1 MKAARSLRWVG
12 LWLIALTTSLHAD
25 EPREKQR
32 AALLEQ
38 MRAIAQ
44 GTKVEFTSGNEQ
56 PELFDKPVFRY
67 DDQPRGFVDATMWTW
82 THNGRPIVLQ
92 KVEATIAIDT
102 GLPRWGFCF
111 TSLAEQTIRAEWK
124 HGLKYQSREPGVTFQ
139 PVPGAAAVAD
149 KAATRKR
156 QLRDM
161 ARNFSARILINPR
174 NNTTQEMRLLTTP
187 LYEYDGSDK
196 LPKGAIFGFSTN
208 GTNPDLVIVTEARE
222 VDGKLTWLYAP
233 ARMTTGGLTVKYG
246 DETAW
251 TCEFSE
257 PGVSNYPT
265 WTSFSMRRDPAE
277 SE

>member
-1 MKAARSLRWVG
+1 MNAA
-12 LWLIALTTSLHAD
+12 SLHVRPIVLLCILAVSLEAD
-25 EPREKQR
+25 EPREQQR

-38 MRAIAQ
+38 MRTIAQ
-44 GTKVEFTSGNEQ
+44 GTRVEFISEQ
-56 PELFDKPVFRY
+56 EPLDLLDKPVFRY

-82 THNGRPIVLQ
+82 THNGRPIALQ

-111 TSLAEQTIRAEWK
+111 TSLAEQTIRTEWK
-124 HGLKYQSREPGVTFQ
+124 HGLKYQSREPGVTFK

-149 KAATRKR
+149 RATARKR
-156 QLRDM
+156 QLRDV

-187 LYEYDGSDK
+187 LYEYDGADK
-196 LPKGAIFGFSTN
+196 LPKGAVFGFSTN

-222 VDGKLTWLYAP
+222 VEGKLAWHYAP

-246 DETAW
+246 DEVVWEA
-251 TCEFSE
+251 EFSE

-265 WTSFSMRRDPAE
+265 WTSFSMRREPVE